1 MRNNEVSSVGRIL
14 TKQVIFSSIALNGD
28 KVRILVL
35 GFDVGTINK
44 VVVFTE
50 LLLSHVT
57 FRVILTSIFLARV
70 TEQVKL
76 TVEPA

>member
-1 MRNNEVSSVGRIL
+1 M
-14 TKQVIFSSIALNGD
+14 
-28 KVRILVL
+28 

-50 LLLSHVT
+50 LLLSQVT
-57 FRVILTSIFLARV
+57 FNVILTSIFLARV